1 MLFMGSS
8 GFPDEN
14 EYDSFLSEHGGST
27 NAFTETE
34 YTCYHFEVNREYL
47 KGALERFSQFFIS
60 PLVKAEAMEREVL
73 AVDSEFNQVLQ
84 SDSCRLLQLTCH
96 TSAPGH
102 PFNRFFW
109 GNKKSLV
116 DAMENGVNLREEIL
130 RMFKDNYRGGIMKLV
145 VIGGETLDMLE
156 KWVVDLFGKVEKGC
170 PLRVNTGFDLPI
182 WKPGKLYKLEAVKD
196 VHVLEL
202 SWTLPCLHKEYLKK
216 PEDYVAHLLGHEGR
230 GSLLFYLK
238 ANGWAMSLSAGVGEE
253 GMRCSSVAYVF
264 VMSIHLT
271 DSGLEKVYDIVGAV
285 YQYIKII
292 ASVWSPRVDIQELQD
307 IGNMEFRFAEEQPQ
321 DEYAAE
327 LAGGQWDSDD
337 AARGSE
343 DVFHG
348 RINWGQ

>member
-216 PEDYVAHLLGHEGR
+216 PEDYVAHLLGH
-230 GSLLFYLK
+230 

-327 LAGGQWDSDD
+327 LA
-337 AARGSE
+337 
-343 DVFHG
+343 
-348 RINWGQ
+348 